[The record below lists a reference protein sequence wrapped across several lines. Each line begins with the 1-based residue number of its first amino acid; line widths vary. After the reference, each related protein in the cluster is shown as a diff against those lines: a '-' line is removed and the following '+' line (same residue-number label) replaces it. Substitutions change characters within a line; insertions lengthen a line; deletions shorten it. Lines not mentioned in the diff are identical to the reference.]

1 MNDDSSRQRARER
14 ARVCAL
20 MAAVASLAACG
31 GGGGSS
37 PTPPPPPPAPP
48 AIAAKATLASPS
60 DGRFA
65 WRMPQAASITLTDT
79 TGATVAASA
88 ITCAAHD
95 ATRVSVSADC
105 TQVTALR
112 VGTLLVDVSGG
123 GVTASL
129 ALTGVPQ
136 RHWSGVHGASRYAAL
151 AVGADGGASAWGD
164 NDSAMLDQDVTNATL
179 ASLGV
184 ATPALSAAGTPF
196 AGVAQASMG
205 QESGAVLLDDGSAQ
219 AWGDNG
225 FRELGASSVDQ
236 PSLVPIP
243 IGGLSGH
250 ASLQDAVQVEIGQE
264 NGVALLDDGSV
275 ISWGNFSGSG
285 SAAGSS
291 PPVRTVSLDGVTPL
305 TGVAAISAGW
315 NFTLALTD
323 DGHVLSWGDDSS
335 SGVLG
340 GNATFNGVEIVPGY
354 VLRGDGTA
362 LTGIVQVSAGYD
374 FSLALASDG
383 TVWAWGDN
391 QWGQL
396 GRPAI
401 GGASGAAV
409 QVQGLAGSLAL
420 TRIAMVAAGGNHAL
434 ALDLDGRVLAWG
446 YAPDGSLGDGAAK
459 PVVNQTSVPRVVV
472 DESGSTSGF
481 TDIASIA
488 AGYADSYAL
497 GRDGRVL
504 SWGSNFHGALGRA
517 TSATTDNTPGRV
529 TTAGGMLS
537 LPAAAFPNLLRHAR

>member
-1 MNDDSSRQRARER
+1 MLA
-14 ARVCAL
+14 AVV
-20 MAAVASLAACG
+20 AVASLAAC

-37 PTPPPPPPAPP
+37 PTPPPPPPV
-48 AIAAKATLASPS
+48 AAKATLASPS

-65 WRMPQAASITLTDT
+65 WRTARAASITLTDT
-79 TGATVAASA
+79 GGHVIAASA
-88 ITCAAHD
+88 ATCAAHD
-95 ATRVSVSADC
+95 ATQVTVSADC

-112 VGTLLVDVSGG
+112 VGSLLIDVSGG

-129 ALTGVPQ
+129 VVTGVPQ

-151 AVGADGGASAWGD
+151 TVGADGGASAWGD
-164 NDSAMLDQDVTNATL
+164 NDSGILDQDADNSSLV
-179 ASLGV
+179 SLGV
-184 ATPALSAAGTPF
+184 ATPALASGGTPYSD
-196 AGVAQASMG
+196 AMQATMG
-205 QESGAVLLDDGSAQ
+205 QGSGAVLLADGSAQ

-225 FRELGASSVDQ
+225 FRELGASTVNQ
-236 PSLVPIP
+236 PSLVPVSIND
-243 IGGLSGH
+243 LTGH
-250 ASLQDAVQVEIGQE
+250 ASLQHAVQLEIGQE
-264 NGVALLDDGSV
+264 NGVALMDDGSV
-275 ISWGNFSGSG
+275 VSWGNLPGSG
-285 SAAGSS
+285 QTANFS
-291 PPVRTVSLDGVTPL
+291 PPVQTVSRDGVTPL
-305 TGVAAISAGW
+305 AGVAAISAGW

-323 DGHVLSWGDDSS
+323 DGHVLSWSDDSN

-340 GNATFNGVEIVPGY
+340 AGAAFNGVEIVPGY
-354 VLRGDGTA
+354 VLRSDGTA

-383 TVWAWGDN
+383 TVWAWGN
-391 QWGQL
+391 NHWGQV
-396 GRPAI
+396 GRSPI

-420 TRIAMVAAGGNHAL
+420 SRIAMVAAGGNHAL

-472 DESGSTSGF
+472 DDAGSISGF

-497 GRDGRVL
+497 GKDGRVL
-504 SWGSNFHGALGRA
+504 SWGSNLHGALGRG
-517 TSATTDNTPGRV
+517 TVATTDNTPVRV
-529 TTAGGMLS
+529 TTGGGILS
-537 LPAAAFPNLLRHAR
+537 LTTAAYPNLLRHAR